1 MLPVRQLWGRLEH
14 STLRFQAG
22 QPQVQGVYFRK
33 FTVQKASALK
43 LVGWVA
49 NTLRGTVVGEC
60 QGPEQQL
67 QEMKQWLCTE
77 GSPYSHIE
85 DCKISNERQLQHLEF
100 EVFERR
106 KNVP

>member
-1 MLPVRQLWGRLEH
+1 MGSLGAFHFEVSGR
-14 STLRFQAG
+14 
-22 QPQVQGVYFRK
+22 VQGVYFRK

-85 DCKISNERQLQHLEF
+85 DCKISNERQLQQLEF
-100 EVFERR
+100 EVFERL